1 MTCINDTPFL
11 RIYKRSMRNVKYH
24 KILVTHDGSECAS
37 AILPHVKSLSSFLKS
52 KILLLRVI
60 DPYVWG
66 VDVSGV
72 PDIGLFASAVTP
84 LSVTQLANETK
95 KAAKKELEEV
105 KKELENMGVRKIEA
119 RVIDG
124 YAPEIIQYIIKKEK
138 IDLIMMATHGR
149 TGLKKVLIGSVTEQ
163 IIHSATCPVYTVKP
177 SRARLR
183 KGVKNNE

>member
-1 MTCINDTPFL
+1 
-11 RIYKRSMRNVKYH
+11 MRNIKYH

-37 AILPHVKSLSSFLKS
+37 AILPHVKSLSSVLKS
-52 KILLLRVI
+52 NILLLRVI

-84 LSVTQLANETK
+84 LSVRQLANETK

-105 KKELENMGVRKIEA
+105 KKELENMGVRKIET
-119 RVIDG
+119 RVVEG
-124 YAPEIIQYIIKKEK
+124 YAPEVIQYIVKKEK
-138 IDLIMMATHGR
+138 IDLVMMSTHGR

-163 IIHSATCPVYTVKP
+163 IIHSSTCPVYTVKP
-177 SRARLR
+177 FKVRAK
-183 KGVKNNE
+183 KGR